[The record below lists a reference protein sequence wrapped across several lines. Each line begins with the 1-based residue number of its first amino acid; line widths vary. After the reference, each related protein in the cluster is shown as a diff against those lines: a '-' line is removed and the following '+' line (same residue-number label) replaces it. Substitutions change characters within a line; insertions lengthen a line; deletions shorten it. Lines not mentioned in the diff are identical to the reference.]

1 MLSKPDTIEEITRLS
16 PTANPSFLAEFSKEE
31 LNEYLERLNCVTE
44 SDICSPRANPRHTPG
59 LSDTHR
65 VRNGLR

>member
-16 PTANPSFLAEFSKEE
+16 PTVNPSFLAEFSKEE
-31 LNEYLERLNCVTE
+31 LNEYLERLNRVTE
-44 SDICSPRANPRHTPG
+44 VDPFSRRVKPLHSMG

-65 VRNGLR
+65 VRNGVR